1 MCWSFSAPARFRS
14 RGHDL
19 IRLSRAV
26 FVLVLSLP
34 LLLSLFHH
42 RFGPFAPLLPYVS
55 IMLHNRFDISYENT
69 SRSRQFRDGTL
80 TLKML

>member
-1 MCWSFSAPARFRS
+1 MYTEAGAMISY
-14 RGHDL
+14 
-19 IRLSRAV
+19 V
-26 FVLVLSLP
+26 FPGRICLGVFTVLSLP

-42 RFGPFAPLLPYVS
+42 RFGPFAPLLPYLS
-55 IMLHNRFDISYENT
+55 IMLHNRFVISYENT